1 MKICKKILTAFL
13 AVSLTLAAL
22 PAASLTAADAAS
34 ETDAAPAAEA
44 ETQVTAEAAAQTD
57 TPAEADS
64 KAADGSYSTTI
75 LFTHDMHSHFLPAA
89 DETGQISGGF
99 ARLATLLDEQRA
111 LHPDALTLDA
121 GDFSMGSLFQTVY
134 ATDALEL
141 RMMGALGYDA
151 TTFGNHE
158 FDYRQAGLASMLEA
172 AVGSGEPVPPIVEA
186 NYHLPETTDPDY
198 DEEDAAVQQAL
209 DDYGVEPYILLE
221 RAGITYGIFGIMG
234 EDSDADAPESGMILE
249 DAAEAAQ
256 DMVDTIRAQAD
267 PDTPLFI
274 ICLSHS
280 GTDPDHSKSED
291 ELLAENVDGIDVII
305 SAHTHTVLEEPIE
318 TNDTLIVSTGCY
330 TANLGV
336 LTVDWSPDEGKK
348 SFTYELI
355 PVNDSVA
362 DDEAIAGRIE
372 DYKEMVT
379 EDYLSLFGMDSF
391 DQVIGTTDLT
401 FDTVDDVYNYHRE
414 SGLGDLIADS
424 YVYAVTEADGPDAE
438 PVTMAV
444 TASGVIRDNFLPGDI
459 TVSDVFNVSSLGIG
473 TDQLAGYPL
482 VEAWLTGKEIKAA
495 CEVDAS
501 VTPLMPAAQLHIS
514 GVSFTWNDH
523 RMIFN
528 KVSEAHIQN
537 ADGSVSELEDDKLY
551 RIVTGLYCAQMLS
564 TVKDQSFGL
573 ISIVPK
579 YADGTEITD
588 FDDCILHDQEG
599 NEIKEWY
606 ALASYIQSF
615 ENGEI
620 PERYSNAES
629 TTRKIEE
636 DSWSPAALLT
646 NANWI
651 TWAVIGAAVLVI
663 ALIILVIVLI
673 RRHHNKKK

>member
-1 MKICKKILTAFL
+1 MKICKKILTALL

-22 PAASLTAADAAS
+22 PAPSLAAADTQTTTEDTAQAD
-34 ETDAAPAAEA
+34 TDAQAGAD
-44 ETQVTAEAAAQTD
+44 AQ
-57 TPAEADS
+57 
-64 KAADGSYSTTI
+64 AADGTLSTTI

-89 DETGQISGGF
+89 DETGKISGGF
-99 ARLATLLDEQRA
+99 ARLATLLAEQRA

-151 TTFGNHE
+151 ATFGNHE

-172 AVGSGEPVPPIVEA
+172 ALNSGEPVPPILEA

-209 DDYGVEPYILLE
+209 DDYGVEPYMLLE
-221 RAGITYGIFGIMG
+221 RNGITYGIFGIMG
-234 EDSDADAPESGMILE
+234 EDSAADAPESGMILE
-249 DAAEAAQ
+249 DASEAAQ
-256 DMVDTIRAQAD
+256 DMVDTIKAQAD
-267 PDTPLFI
+267 PDKPLFI

-280 GTDPDHSKSED
+280 GTDPDPSKSED
-291 ELLAENVDGIDVII
+291 EILAENVDGIDVII
-305 SAHTHTVLEEPIE
+305 SAHTHTVLEEPLDI
-318 TNDTLIVSTGCY
+318 NDTLIVSAGCY
-330 TANLGV
+330 TSNLGV
-336 LTVDWSPDEGKK
+336 LTVDWSPKEGR
-348 SFTYELI
+348 TGYDYELI
-355 PVNDSVA
+355 PVDDTVK
-362 DDEAIAGRIE
+362 DDEEIAARIE
-372 DYKEMVT
+372 EYKEMVT
-379 EDYLSLFGMDSF
+379 EDYLSLFGLTGF
-391 DQVIGTTDLT
+391 DEVIGTNDVE

-424 YVYAVTEADGPDAE
+424 YVYAVTQADGPDAE

-444 TASGVIRDNFLPGDI
+444 TASGVIRGSFLAGDI
-459 TVSDVFNVSSLGIG
+459 TASDVFNVSSLGIG
-473 TDQLAGYPL
+473 TDGLAGYPL

-501 VTPLMPAAQLHIS
+501 VQPLMPAAQLHIS

-551 RIVTGLYCAQMLS
+551 RIVTGLYCAQMLA

-588 FDDCILHDQEG
+588 YDDCILHDQDG

-615 ENGEI
+615 DDGEI
-620 PERYSNAES
+620 PELYSNAES
-629 TTRKIEE
+629 TTRKIEK

-663 ALIILVIVLI
+663 ALIVLIIVLI
-673 RRHHNKKK
+673 RRHRRKKRASR

>member
-1 MKICKKILTAFL
+1 MKIMKRILTALL
-13 AVSLTLAAL
+13 AVSLSFAAL
-22 PAASLTAADAAS
+22 PAQALTAAEADTQETADAQ
-34 ETDAAPAAEA
+34 E
-44 ETQVTAEAAAQTD
+44 AAQTD
-57 TPAEADS
+57 AQETAQSDEQ
-64 KAADGSYSTTI
+64 AAPQTDECSTTI

-89 DETGQISGGF
+89 DETGKISGGF
-99 ARLATLLDEQRA
+99 ARLATLLDEQRK

-141 RMMGALGYDA
+141 RMMGALGYDV

-158 FDYRQAGLASMLEA
+158 FDYRMGGLASMLEA
-172 AVGSGEPVPPIVEA
+172 AVGSGEPVPQIVES
-186 NYHLPETTDPDY
+186 NYFLPDTSDPAY
-198 DEEDAAVQQAL
+198 NEADAAVSQAL
-209 DDYGVEPYILLE
+209 DDYGVAEYTLLE
-221 RAGITYGIFGIMG
+221 RNGITYGIFGIMG
-234 EDSDADAPESGMILE
+234 EDSAADAPESTMVLS

-256 DMVDTIRAQAD
+256 DMVDKIKAEAD
-267 PDTPLFI
+267 PDKPLFI

-305 SAHTHTVLEEPIE
+305 SAHSHTVLEEPLDM
-318 TNDTLIVSTGCY
+318 NDTLIVSAGCY

-336 LTVDWSPDEGKK
+336 LTVDWSPDGGREN
-348 SFTYELI
+348 FTYELI
-355 PVNDSVA
+355 PVDNPVA
-362 DDEAIAGRIE
+362 DDGAIAARIE

-391 DQVIGTTDLT
+391 DQVLGNNDIA

-424 YVYAVTEADGPDAE
+424 YIYAVTQADEPDAE

-444 TASGVIRDNFLPGDI
+444 TASGVIRGSFLNGDV

-473 TDQLAGYPL
+473 TDELAGYPL

-501 VTPLMPAAQLHIS
+501 VQPLMPAAQLHLS

-537 ADGSVSELEDDKLY
+537 ADGSLTDLEDDKLY

-588 FDDCILHDQEG
+588 FDDCIIHDQNG

-606 ALASYIQSF
+606 ALASYIESF
-615 ENGEI
+615 DDGMI
-620 PERYSNAES
+620 PDRYSNANS
-629 TTRKIEE
+629 TTRKIEK
-636 DSWSPAALLT
+636 DSWSPAALLV

-651 TWAVIGAAVLVI
+651 TYVVILAGVLVI
-663 ALIILVIVLI
+663 ALIILIIVLI
-673 RRHHNKKK
+673 RRHHHKS

>member
-1 MKICKKILTAFL
+1 MKITKRILTALL
-13 AVSLTLAAL
+13 AVSLSFAAL
-22 PAASLTAADAAS
+22 PAPVLTAADT
-34 ETDAAPAAEA
+34 ETQAEA
-44 ETQVTAEAAAQTD
+44 WAEEAAAPQETMQSDEQAAPQTD
-57 TPAEADS
+57 E
-64 KAADGSYSTTI
+64 YSTTI

-89 DETGQISGGF
+89 DETGKISGGF

-158 FDYRQAGLASMLEA
+158 FDYRMSGLASMLEA
-172 AVGSGEPVPPIVEA
+172 AKGSGEPVPQIVES
-186 NYHLPETTDPDY
+186 NYFLPDTTDPAY
-198 DEEDAAVQQAL
+198 DETDAAVQQAL
-209 DDYGVEPYILLE
+209 DDYGVEEYTLLD
-221 RAGITYGIFGIMG
+221 RNGITYGIFGIMG
-234 EDSDADAPESGMILE
+234 EDSAADAPESTMVLT

-256 DMVDTIRAQAD
+256 DMVDKIKAEAD
-267 PDTPLFI
+267 PDKPLFI

-305 SAHTHTVLEEPIE
+305 SAHSHTVLEEPLDV
-318 TNDTLIVSTGCY
+318 NDTLIVSAGCY

-336 LTVDWSPDEGKK
+336 LTVDWSPESGR
-348 SFTYELI
+348 SGYTYELL
-355 PVNDSVA
+355 PVDDSVA
-362 DDEAIAGRIE
+362 DEPEIAARIE
-372 DYKEMVT
+372 TYKDMVT

-391 DQVIGTTDLT
+391 DQVLGTNDVE

-424 YVYAVTEADGPDAE
+424 YVYAVTQADEPDAE

-444 TASGVIRDNFLPGDI
+444 TASGVIRGSFLAGDV

-473 TDQLAGYPL
+473 TDELAGYPL

-501 VTPLMPAAQLHIS
+501 VQPLMPAAQLHMS
-514 GVSFTWNDH
+514 GISFTWNDH

-537 ADGSVSELEDDKLY
+537 ADGSLSDLEDDRLY

-564 TVKDQSFGL
+564 TVKEQSFGL

-588 FDDCILHDQEG
+588 FDDCIIHDQNG

-606 ALASYIQSF
+606 ALASYIESF
-615 ENGEI
+615 DDGKI
-620 PERYSNAES
+620 PDRYSNANS
-629 TTRKIEE
+629 TSRKIEK
-636 DSWSPAALLT
+636 DSWSPAALLV

-651 TWAVIGAAVLVI
+651 TYAVIGSGILVI
-663 ALIILVIVLI
+663 ALIVLVIILI
-673 RRHHNKKK
+673 RRHHRKKAQQNAA

>member
-1 MKICKKILTAFL
+1 MKITKRILTALL
-13 AVSLTLAAL
+13 AVSLSFAAL
-22 PAASLTAADAAS
+22 PAPVLTAADT
-34 ETDAAPAAEA
+34 ETQAEA
-44 ETQVTAEAAAQTD
+44 WAEEAAAPQETMQSDEQAAPQTD
-57 TPAEADS
+57 E
-64 KAADGSYSTTI
+64 YSTTI

-89 DETGQISGGF
+89 DETGKISGGF

-158 FDYRQAGLASMLEA
+158 FDYRMSGLASMLEA
-172 AVGSGEPVPPIVEA
+172 AKASGEPVPQIVES
-186 NYHLPETTDPDY
+186 NYFLPDTTDPAY
-198 DEEDAAVQQAL
+198 DETDAAVQQAL
-209 DDYGVEPYILLE
+209 DDYGVEEYTLLD
-221 RAGITYGIFGIMG
+221 RNGITYGIFGIMG
-234 EDSDADAPESGMILE
+234 EDSAADAPESTMVLT

-256 DMVDTIRAQAD
+256 DMVDKIKAEAD
-267 PDTPLFI
+267 PDKPLFI

-305 SAHTHTVLEEPIE
+305 SAHSHTVLEEPLDV
-318 TNDTLIVSTGCY
+318 NDTLIVSAGCY

-336 LTVDWSPDEGKK
+336 LTVDWSLESGR
-348 SFTYELI
+348 SGYTYELL
-355 PVNDSVA
+355 PVDDSVA
-362 DDEAIAGRIE
+362 DEPEIAARIE
-372 DYKEMVT
+372 TYKDMVT

-391 DQVIGTTDLT
+391 DQVLGTNDVE

-424 YVYAVTEADGPDAE
+424 YVYAVTQADEPDAE

-444 TASGVIRDNFLPGDI
+444 TASGVIRGSFLAGDV

-473 TDQLAGYPL
+473 TDELAGYPL

-501 VTPLMPAAQLHIS
+501 VQPLMPAAQLHMS
-514 GVSFTWNDH
+514 GISFTWNDH

-537 ADGSVSELEDDKLY
+537 ADGSLSDLEDDKLY

-564 TVKDQSFGL
+564 TVKEQSFGL

-588 FDDCILHDQEG
+588 FDDCIIHDQNG

-606 ALASYIQSF
+606 ALASYIESF
-615 ENGEI
+615 DDGKI
-620 PERYSNAES
+620 PDRYSNANS
-629 TTRKIEE
+629 TSRKIEK
-636 DSWSPAALLT
+636 DAWSPAALLV

-651 TWAVIGAAVLVI
+651 TYAVIGSGILVI
-663 ALIILVIVLI
+663 ALIVLVIILI
-673 RRHHNKKK
+673 RRHHRKKAQQNAA

>member
-1 MKICKKILTAFL
+1 MKICKKILTVFL
-13 AVSLTLAAL
+13 AVSLTLTLL
-22 PAASLTAADAAS
+22 PARSLTAADTETEAQA
-34 ETDAAPAAEA
+34 ETDTGTGTLVESG
-44 ETQVTAEAAAQTD
+44 AQSD
-57 TPAEADS
+57 T
-64 KAADGSYSTTI
+64 YSTTI

-99 ARLATLLDEQRA
+99 ARLSTLLNEQRA
-111 LHPDALTLDA
+111 LYPDALTLDA
-121 GDFSMGSLFQTVY
+121 GDFSMGSLFQAVY

-158 FDYRQAGLASMLEA
+158 FDYRMSGLASMLEA
-172 AVGSGEPVPPIVEA
+172 AKNSDEPVPQIVES
-186 NYHLPETTDPDY
+186 NYFLPDTADPDY

-209 DDYGVEPYILLE
+209 DDYGVQEYTLIE
-221 RAGITYGIFGIMG
+221 RGGITYGIFGIMG
-234 EDSDADAPESGMILE
+234 EDSAADAPESTMVLY
-249 DAAEAAQ
+249 DASEAAQ
-256 DMVDTIRAQAD
+256 EMVDTIKAQAD
-267 PDTPLFI
+267 PDQPLFI

-280 GTDPDHSKSED
+280 GTDPDPSKSED
-291 ELLAENVDGIDVII
+291 EILAENVDGIDVII
-305 SAHTHTVLEEPIE
+305 SAHSHTVLEEPIE
-318 TNDTLIVSTGCY
+318 TNDTLIVSAGCY

-336 LTVDWSPDEGKK
+336 LTVNWSPDGGK
-348 SFTYELI
+348 SGYTYELI
-355 PVNDSVA
+355 PVDDSVA
-362 DDEAIAGRIE
+362 DDAAIAARIE
-372 DYKEMVT
+372 TYKEMVT
-379 EDYLSLFGMDSF
+379 EDYLSLFGLTGF
-391 DQVIGTTDLT
+391 DQVIGTNSVE
-401 FDTVDDVYNYHRE
+401 FDTVDDVYNDHRE

-444 TASGVIRDNFLPGDI
+444 TASGVIRGSFLDGDI

-473 TDQLAGYPL
+473 TDGLAGYPL

-537 ADGSVSELEDDKLY
+537 PDGSVEELEDDKLY

-615 ENGEI
+615 EDGEI
-620 PERYSNAES
+620 PARYSNAES

-651 TWAVIGAAVLVI
+651 TWVVIGAAVLVI
-663 ALIILVIVLI
+663 ALIVLLIVLI
-673 RRHHNKKK
+673 RRHQKKKASRQADLN